1 MRSVEYFSVG
11 DELSMSFQ
19 EFATGLGLD
28 FLLASF
34 AIDLFSIFQSILFSF
49 GLPFQRR
56 MAIAWSLILIF
67 LNFSLLQYV
76 LVTKIPLDES
86 IYLFSFK
93 ELQLILAG
101 ESRLSF
107 SMMFELLVVFG
118 VYLGILKLFSNV
130 RWESKYNRSM
140 GIAFIALLM
149 FPSWIYVDAKSDFQ
163 KAANTN
169 NRLTFF
175 VQRSIYF
182 WKNQENRQKSTVQL
196 TDFAG
201 LDPSFLGG
209 ESISSQFPLVHELPD
224 SSEFANFFHTSK
236 NGPPNIVFLIVESL
250 STTLVGDRGDK
261 TGNLLPFLDSLSQES
276 LYWPNF
282 LATCDRTNN
291 VLPASLASV
300 PYTTHGN
307 MFQQVKFPVHW
318 SLISLLNKNYFT
330 RFYCGVD
337 LNFANM
343 NGYMNHYETDY
354 LVKDWEPVFQ
364 QKYSH
369 RSTPWGFSDGS
380 LFEKSWLD
388 FGKQKLSL
396 QKRMDVFL
404 TISTHDPFVVPNEDR
419 YISRVKQA
427 ISKIKNPTSTH
438 QYVLDHAREFASFV
452 YVDEQ
457 LKTYFEKAKNQPGY
471 ENTIF
476 FIFGDHGTEL
486 CLYDDLSRYKIPLI
500 VYSPLLKKPH
510 TFQAVSSQLDLT
522 PTILNYLRL
531 TYKQDLPKVVPF
543 IGREL
548 DYSNSYRNHRSLILG
563 TNGLT
568 DEHLFYA
575 NHFLFHDKLYKVSE
589 ELQIRAVKNES
600 LKRQFVTQRKKV
612 NLLADYAIFGDRILP
627 QVIYEKYGKT
637 KALRVLK
644 SFQKKQFSKQE
655 ITAEF
660 IELGPTISL
669 NPTTKVVQIEV
680 TFDFWNENIE
690 KPTLLPRFTCSLE
703 NEGGEVLFW
712 KQMDYESLR
721 FKLKAWNQLKIS
733 MELNLED
740 YKRLN
745 NKNTFK
751 YYILNASKKPFK
763 LRNLQTKIAVS
774 DGSY

>member
-1 MRSVEYFSVG
+1 MRSIEYFSVG
-11 DELSMSFQ
+11 DELAMSFQ
-19 EFATGLGLD
+19 EYATGIGLD

-34 AIDLFSIFQSILFSF
+34 AIALFSIIQSIFF
-49 GLPFQRR
+49 AIGFQFQRR
-56 MAIAWSLILIF
+56 IAIAWSLILIF

-107 SMMFELLVVFG
+107 SMVLELLVVFG
-118 VYLGILKLFSNV
+118 VYLVILKRLSKL
-130 RWESKYNRSM
+130 RWESKFNRLI
-140 GIAFIALLM
+140 GIVFIALLM
-149 FPSWIYVDAKSDFQ
+149 FPSWICVDSQTDFQ

-182 WKNQENRQKSTVQL
+182 WNHQGDRQKSTVQL

-201 LDPSFLGG
+201 LDFSFLGG

-250 STTLVGDRGDK
+250 STTLVGERGDK

-307 MFQQVKFPVHW
+307 MFQQVKFPAHW

-354 LVKDWEPVFQ
+354 LVNDWEPVFQ

-388 FGKQKLSL
+388 FGKQKLSS

-419 YISRVKQA
+419 YISRVKHA

-452 YVDEQ
+452 YVDDQ
-457 LKTYFEKAKNQPGY
+457 LKAYFEKAKNQPGY

-500 VYSPLLKKPH
+500 VYSPMLKQPQ
-510 TFQAVSSQLDLT
+510 TFQAVSSQLDLA

-531 TYKQDLPKVVPF
+531 TYNQDLPSVVPF

-548 DYSNSYRNHRSLILG
+548 DYTKSYRNHRSLILG

-568 DEHLFYA
+568 DEHLFHA
-575 NHFLFHDKLYKVSE
+575 HHFLFHDKLYRVSKG
-589 ELQIRAVKNES
+589 LQIQEMKNDA
-600 LKRQFVTQRKKV
+600 LKRQLSTQRKKA
-612 NLLADYAIFGDRILP
+612 NLLADYTIFGNRMLP
-627 QVIYEKYGKT
+627 QVIFEKYGKT
-637 KALRVLK
+637 KTLRVLK

-660 IELGPTISL
+660 IELGPSISL
-669 NPTTKVVQIEV
+669 NPKTNAIQVEV
-680 TFDFWNENIE
+680 TFEFWNDSDE
-690 KPTLLPRFTCSLE
+690 KPASLPRFTCSLE

-721 FKLKAWNQLKIS
+721 FKLKSWNQLNVT
-733 MELNLED
+733 MELNLND
-740 YKRLN
+740 YKRLKS
-745 NKNTFK
+745 KNTFK

-763 LRNLQTKIAVS
+763 LRNLQTKIEAV
-774 DGSY
+774 D